1 MKGILKGKALKH
13 RDQWHSD
20 IDNAIAELEGATQKL
35 KRIKQEALSM
45 GVDSWT
51 VVEALNDFNL
61 YELKDTVKSL
71 DPVYENLG
79 TALDREYFID
89 NKEVV

>member
-1 MKGILKGKALKH
+1 MKGVLKGKALKH

-20 IDNAIAELEGATQKL
+20 IDTAIAELEGATQKL

-51 VVEALNDFNL
+51 VVEALNNFNF

-79 TALDREYFID
+79 TMLDRELLEAE
-89 NKEVV
+89 EVL

>member
-1 MKGILKGKALKH
+1 MKGLLKGKALKH

-20 IDNAIAELEGATQKL
+20 IDTAIPEFEGATQKL
-35 KRIKQEALSM
+35 KRIKQEALSL

-51 VVEALNDFNL
+51 VVEALNNFNF
-61 YELKDTVKSL
+61 YELKDIVKSL

-79 TALDREYFID
+79 TMLDRELL
-89 NKEVV
+89 EAEEGL